1 MIAPPNRRAA
11 SARVTSKR
19 EIGMVTRTTA
29 LSGFSIA
36 ASASA
41 IAACL
46 AIGPAPALA
55 QAAPA
60 TYQPPRLADGHPDLQ
75 GVWTNGSL
83 TTLERGAQFKGAT
96 ITKAEADALARRT
109 ADRTAAGQ
117 TRTDPNSGAP
127 PAGRGVGGYN
137 NVYMDAGTHIA
148 EIDGEYR
155 TSWVVDPPNGKIP
168 YSAAGRKI
176 YQDDLNRR
184 RTTFDGPEIRPLGER
199 CTVGYGSTAGPPMIN
214 VLYNNQYQFVQ
225 TKDALMIDVEMNH
238 DARIIAIGGKHQPPA
253 MRRWMGD
260 SIGWWDGD
268 TLVVETVNMHP
279 QESLRT
285 NTNVT
290 FYISPDAK
298 ITERFTRVA
307 ADEILYQFA
316 VDDPKIFTQV
326 WKAEMPLR
334 RSPGP
339 VYEYAC
345 HEGNYSLPGI
355 LAGARA
361 DEKKGVQTRVDADGE

>member
-1 MIAPPNRRAA
+1 MLAA
-11 SARVTSKR
+11 
-19 EIGMVTRTTA
+19 A
-29 LSGFSIA
+29 LACA
-36 ASASA
+36 A
-41 IAACL
+41 
-46 AIGPAPALA
+46 GPAVA
-55 QAAPA
+55 QAAA
-60 TYQPPRLADGHPDLQ
+60 AYEPPRTPDGHPDFQ

-83 TTLERGAQFKGAT
+83 TTLERPSQFKGPT
-96 ITKAEADALARRT
+96 ITKDQADAIARRT
-109 ADRTAAGQ
+109 AERTAAGRM
-117 TRTDPNSGAP
+117 RTDPNSGAP

-137 NVYMDAGTHIA
+137 NVYIDAGTTIGVVN
-148 EIDGEYR
+148 GEYR
-155 TSWVVDPPNGKIP
+155 TSWVVDPPDGKIP

-176 YQDDLNRR
+176 YQDDLMRR

-199 CTVGYGSTAGPPMIN
+199 CVVGYGSSAGPPMIN

-225 TKDALMIDVEMNH
+225 TKNALMIDVEMNH
-238 DARIIAIGGKHQPPA
+238 DARIIRIGGKHQPPA

-268 TLVVETVNMHP
+268 TLVVETVSMHP

-290 FYISPDAK
+290 FYISEDAK
-298 ITERFTRVA
+298 ITERFTRVGP
-307 ADEILYQFA
+307 DEILYQFQ

-334 RSPGP
+334 RSDGP

-361 DEKKGVQTRVDADGE
+361 DDRKGIHTVVNADGE